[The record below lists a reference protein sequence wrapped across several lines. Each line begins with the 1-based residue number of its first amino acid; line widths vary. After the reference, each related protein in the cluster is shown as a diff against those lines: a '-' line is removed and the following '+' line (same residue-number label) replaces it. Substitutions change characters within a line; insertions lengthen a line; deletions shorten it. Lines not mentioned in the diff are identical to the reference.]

1 MAPVPALSLIASS
14 ARPRRVPWAAAL
26 LAILALVV
34 GVVGWVVWETT
45 APGRSLRALPRA
57 ERQVV
62 YQRTMDDLKTLCG
75 PQRPVALREHCRELA
90 ELVAPLKECG
100 PECEAV
106 IRPILTPVPTR

>member
-1 MAPVPALSLIASS
+1 MVSFPTLDAPARLRRLPWPA
-14 ARPRRVPWAAAL
+14 
-26 LAILALVV
+26 ALVV
-34 GVVGWVVWETT
+34 ALVLAAGAVGWVVWETT

-75 PQRPVALREHCRELA
+75 PERPVALRAHCRELA